1 MLLYLIHTLFHL
13 LRLEI
18 KRRLRV
24 TYTIKD
30 IDFEMFKKENLERT
44 DEINKLKEFYV
55 NNKEMV
61 DKCINSVFIDKQL
74 DAIQC
79 DEIKF
84 QIIDDNRN
92 YYYFLELKVVAVI
105 DTTLSLALRNFR

>member
-1 MLLYLIHTLFHL
+1 MTYSIK
-13 LRLEI
+13 EI
-18 KRRLRV
+18 N
-24 TYTIKD
+24 
-30 IDFEMFKKENLERT
+30 FELFKKENLGRT
-44 DEINKLKEFYV
+44 DEINKLKEFYL
-55 NNKEMV
+55 NNKGMV

-84 QIIDDNRN
+84 QVIDDNRN

-105 DTTLSLALRNFR
+105 DTTLTLALRNFR